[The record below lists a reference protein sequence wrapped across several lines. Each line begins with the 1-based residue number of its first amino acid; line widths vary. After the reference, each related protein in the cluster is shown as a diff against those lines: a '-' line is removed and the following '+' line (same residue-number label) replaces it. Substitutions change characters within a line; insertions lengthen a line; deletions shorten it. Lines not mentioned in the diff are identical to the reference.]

1 MKYASGTITQR
12 TVPIIALL
20 FFTAA
25 VHAQSLVVL
34 PKYHDSLFSTYYH
47 QRNSLFGS
55 SPVRA
60 GDVLFVGNSITDGAD
75 WSELFGDIRMKNRG
89 ISGDFTAGVL
99 HRAASIVKDR
109 PGKVFLMIGVNDL
122 ARGLSTDSVVGNI
135 LRFASYLRQES
146 PATRLFVQSI
156 LPVSPVFGKFGGHAS
171 KRDSIIRVNRKL
183 REQANVNG
191 YTYIDL
197 YPAFCDA
204 NGRLDPLY
212 TNDGLHLL
220 GEGYLLWKHLLFP
233 HVHGLQE
240 KPSIIPLPVAVEWK
254 EGRFPLHQLASIV
267 MSSDSLD
274 RESAYLLDLLS
285 GMGWRPGRRS
295 KAGSDER
302 YIELRLE
309 KPEGKGHSPE
319 SYALSVDRQRVII
332 RAQTSKGIFYGIQTL
347 RHLMRDGLMVDA
359 CEIIDRPAFAWR
371 GYMIDVGR
379 NYMPMDLLRK
389 QIDVMAA
396 YKLNVFHFHATE
408 DIAWRIAIS
417 RYPQLTAPEHMLR
430 NKGQYYTEDEI
441 RSLIEYCRDR
451 HILFLPEIDMPGH
464 SAAFRSAMKTDMQ
477 SDTGMAIV
485 KDILREFFRSF
496 DLPYIH
502 IGSDEVRITNPR
514 FLPAMTGLL
523 DSLGKEV
530 IGWHPGGNLGPTTIR
545 QVWREDATKSFL
557 PSGARFIDSRH
568 LYLNHMDPL
577 ESVSTIFN
585 RMIAGRQ
592 MGDSLA
598 IGATLCMWHDRTVS
612 RAEDILAMNPVYPG
626 MLAFAERSWRGGG
639 RNGWIAN
646 LSDGDVG
653 AFAAFESRLL
663 EQKLLYFRHQPFPYE
678 RQSDLTWD
686 LYGPF
691 DNGGDVSRS
700 FDLESLLW
708 KGKAPKPTRQVGGGT
723 VVLRHWWTPLVKGAL
738 DDPREHT
745 TIYAS
750 TRIWSDLEEQR
761 DAWIG
766 FEDLSRS
773 YASST
778 PPPGAW
784 DYKGSTVWV
793 NAQPIQPPLLTRAGQ
808 KGHPEIPLVD
818 EGYAYRPPTK
828 VLLKKGWNTVLIKLP
843 VASFRARGPQDPV
856 KWMYTFILLPRR
868 VDL

>member
-1 MKYASGTITQR
+1 MKKASDMTKQR
-12 TVPIIALL
+12 ALPIIALL
-20 FFTAA
+20 FVTAA
-25 VHAQSLVVL
+25 LHAQSLVVL

-47 QRNSLFGS
+47 QRNSLFGAI
-55 SPVRA
+55 PVRE

-89 ISGDFTAGVL
+89 ISGDVTAGVL
-99 HRAASIVKDR
+99 HRAASIVKGR

-156 LPVSPVFGKFGGHAS
+156 LPVSPAFGKFGGHAS

-183 REQANVNG
+183 REQANAYG

-197 YPAFCDA
+197 YPSFCDA
-204 NGRLDPLY
+204 NGRLDALY
-212 TNDGLHLL
+212 TNDGLHLM

-233 HVHGLQE
+233 YVQE
-240 KPSIIPLPVAVEWK
+240 LEVKPSIIPLPVSVEWK
-254 EGRFPLHQLASIV
+254 DGRFPLHRLGSIV
-267 MSSDSLD
+267 TSSGSLN
-274 RESAYLLDLLS
+274 RETDHLLDLLS
-285 GMGWRPGRRS
+285 GMGWRPLRKS
-295 KAGSDER
+295 KAVSDER

-309 KPEGKGHSPE
+309 KPGGKAHSSEG
-319 SYALSVDRQRVII
+319 YALSVDSRRVII
-332 RAQTSKGIFYGIQTL
+332 SAETPKGIFYGIQTL
-347 RHLMRDGLMVDA
+347 RHLMRDGQMVDA

-408 DIAWRIAIS
+408 DIAWRIAMS

-441 RSLIEYCRDR
+441 RSLIDYCRDS

-464 SAAFRSAMKTDMQ
+464 SAAFRRAMKTDMQ
-477 SDTGMAIV
+477 SDTGMSIV
-485 KDILREFFRSF
+485 KDILRDFCRSY

-502 IGSDEVRITNPR
+502 IGSDEVEITNPL

-530 IGWHPGGNLGPTTIR
+530 IGWHPGGNLGPSTIR
-545 QVWREDATKSFL
+545 QVWREDAEKSFL
-557 PSGARFIDSRH
+557 PTGVRFIDSRH

-592 MGDSLA
+592 KGDSLA
-598 IGATLCMWHDRTVS
+598 IGATLCVWHDRTVS
-612 RAEDILAMNPVYPG
+612 RAEDVLIMNPVYPG
-626 MLAFAERSWRGGG
+626 MFAFAERSWRGGG
-639 RNGWIAN
+639 QNGWIAN
-646 LSDGDVG
+646 PSDGDLK
-653 AFAAFESRLL
+653 AFADFESRLL
-663 EQKLLYFRHQPFPYE
+663 EQKLLHFQQQPFTYE
-678 RQSDLTWD
+678 RQSDQIWD

-691 DNGGDVSRS
+691 DNGGDVSKS

-708 KGKAPKPTRQVGGGT
+708 TGRASKPIRQVRGGT

-738 DDPREHT
+738 SDPQERT

-784 DYKGSTVWV
+784 DYKGSTVWLNGQQV
-793 NAQPIQPPLLTRAGQ
+793 QPPRLIRAGQ
-808 KGHPEIPLVD
+808 KGNPEIPLVD
-818 EGYAYRPPTK
+818 EGYAYRAPAK
-828 VLLKKGWNTVLIKLP
+828 VLLKKGWNTVLVKLP
-843 VASFRARGPQDPV
+843 VASFRARGSQDPV
-856 KWMYTFILLPRR
+856 KWMYTFMLLPR
-868 VDL
+868 